1 MFTLPQIVAS
11 VVALATFVVLAAGS
25 VPRLGL
31 NRATLSLVGA
41 ALLLAFGVITWP
53 EAERTLDLSTLLLLF
68 SMMVINAVLELAG
81 FFTWA
86 GNLIIERAGTP
97 TALLA
102 VVVITAGLS
111 SALFLNDPVC
121 VMLTPLV
128 CGVVIRLKRDPIPYL
143 VALATAANV
152 GSTATI
158 TGNPQNI
165 LIGMSAGISYLS
177 FLARLGPVALI
188 GLGIVI
194 GVVWW
199 MYPAEFRRTGS
210 PAEGTAPSA
219 RAAQMRP
226 PVIAHRPDEAP
237 REDMTLGAAASR
249 VYAPVLRKSLI
260 VIAGL
265 LIAFV
270 AGVPVALA
278 AFLAACALM
287 VSRRVKSERILA
299 LVDWPLLLLFCGLF
313 VVTGA
318 LEITGV
324 SQKLFDA
331 VAGLAEGGVVTLS
344 LATAALSN
352 LISNVPAVLLFRPL
366 IPQFPDPT
374 QAWLT
379 LAAASTLAG
388 NFTLIASVANLI
400 VAEQASKFDVRLTFG
415 EYLRCGVPITI
426 LTLAVAALWLSLT

>member
-11 VVALATFVVLAAGS
+11 VIALATFVALAAGS

-41 ALLLAFGVITWP
+41 ALLLALGVITLP

-86 GNLIIERAGTP
+86 GNLIIERASAP
-97 TALLA
+97 AALLA
-102 VVVITAGLS
+102 LVVFASGVL

-143 VALATAANV
+143 IALATAANV

-165 LIGMSAGISYLS
+165 LIGMSSGISYPGFLS
-177 FLARLGPVALI
+177 RLGPVALI
-188 GLGIVI
+188 GMLIVI
-194 GVVWW
+194 AVVWL
-199 MYPAEFRRTGS
+199 MYPAEFRSRGS
-210 PAEGTAPSA
+210 LAAGTASSL
-219 RAAQMRP
+219 RAAEAHAP
-226 PVIAHRPDEAP
+226 EIAHRAGEAP
-237 REDMTLGAAASR
+237 REGMTLDQATGG

-260 VIAGL
+260 VMAGL
-265 LIAFV
+265 LIAFA

-278 AFLAACALM
+278 AFLAAAALM
-287 VSRRVKSERILA
+287 VSRRVKSERILV

-331 VAGLAEGGVVTLS
+331 MAGVAEGGVAALS
-344 LATAALSN
+344 VVAAILSN

-388 NFTLIASVANLI
+388 NLTLIGSVANLI
-400 VAEQASKFDVRLTFG
+400 VAEQASKFGIRLTFG
-415 EYLRCGVPITI
+415 EYLRCGVIITL
-426 LTLAVAALWLSLT
+426 LTLTVAVIWLSLT

>member
-11 VVALATFVVLAAGS
+11 VVALATFVALAAGS
-25 VPRLGL
+25 VPKLGL

-41 ALLLAFGVITWP
+41 ALLLALGVVTLP

-86 GNLIIERAGTP
+86 GNLIIERAGAP
-97 TALLA
+97 TVLL
-102 VVVITAGLS
+102 VLVVIASGVL

-121 VMLTPLV
+121 VMFTPLV

-143 VALATAANV
+143 IALATAANV

-165 LIGMSAGISYLS
+165 LIGVSSGMSYLT

-194 GVVWW
+194 AVVWL
-199 MYPAEFRRTGS
+199 MYPAEFRRKGS
-210 PAEGTAPSA
+210 LAEGTASSL
-219 RAAQMRP
+219 RAAEIHA
-226 PVIAHRPDEAP
+226 PVVAHRPGEAP
-237 REDMTLGAAASR
+237 RRDMTLRSAAGT

-265 LIAFV
+265 LVAFV
-270 AGVPVALA
+270 VGVPVALA

-287 VSRRVKSERILA
+287 VSRRVKSERILV

-313 VVTGA
+313 VVTGS

-331 VAGLAEGGVVTLS
+331 VAGLAEGGVVALS
-344 LATAALSN
+344 FVVAVLSN

-366 IPQFPDPT
+366 IPQFPDPA

-388 NFTLIASVANLI
+388 NLTLVGSVANLI
-400 VAEQASKFDVRLTFG
+400 VAEQAAKFGIRLTFG
-415 EYLRCGVPITI
+415 EYLRCGVIITV
-426 LTLAVAALWLSLT
+426 LTLAVAVVWLSMG

>member
-1 MFTLPQIVAS
+1 VFTFPQIVAS
-11 VVALATFVVLAAGS
+11 VVALATFVALAAGS

-41 ALLLAFGVITWP
+41 ALLLALGVVTLP

-86 GNLIIERAGTP
+86 GNLIIERAGAP
-97 TALLA
+97 TVLLA
-102 VVVITAGLS
+102 LVVIASGVL

-143 VALATAANV
+143 IALATAANV

-165 LIGMSAGISYLS
+165 LIGMSSGISYLG
-177 FLARLGPVALI
+177 FLARLGPVALF
-188 GLGIVI
+188 GLCIVI
-194 GVVWW
+194 GVVWL
-199 MYPAEFRRTGS
+199 MYPAEFRRKGAL
-210 PAEGTAPSA
+210 AEGTASSM
-219 RAAQMRP
+219 RAAEMRA
-226 PVIAHRPDEAP
+226 PVVTHRPGEAL
-237 REDMTLGAAASR
+237 REEMTLASAAGA

-265 LIAFV
+265 LVAFA

-287 VSRRVKSERILA
+287 VSRRVKSERILV

-331 VAGLAEGGVVTLS
+331 VAGLAQSGV
-344 LATAALSN
+344 LALTVFTAVLSN
-352 LISNVPAVLLFRPL
+352 AISNVPAVLLFRPL
-366 IPQFPDPT
+366 IPRFPDPT

-388 NFTLIASVANLI
+388 NFTLIGSVANLI
-400 VAEQASKFDVRLTFG
+400 VAEQASKFGIRLTFG
-415 EYLRCGVPITI
+415 EYLRCGVVITL
-426 LTLAVAALWLSLT
+426 LTLAVAVVWLSLG

>member
-1 MFTLPQIVAS
+1 MFSFAQIAAS
-11 VVALATFVVLAAGS
+11 VIALATFVALAAGS
-25 VPRLGL
+25 IPRLGL
-31 NRATLSLVGA
+31 NRATLSLTGA
-41 ALLLAFGVITWP
+41 ALLLALGVVTLP

-86 GNLIIERAGTP
+86 GNLIIERAGAP
-97 TALLA
+97 IALLVL
-102 VVVITAGLS
+102 VVFASGVL

-143 VALATAANV
+143 IALATAANV

-165 LIGMSAGISYLS
+165 LIGISSGIPYLG
-177 FLARLGPVALI
+177 FVARLGPVALI
-188 GLGIVI
+188 GLCIVI
-194 GVVWW
+194 AVVWW
-199 MYPAEFRRTGS
+199 MYPAEFRRKGNL
-210 PAEGTAPSA
+210 AAGTASSL
-219 RAAQMRP
+219 RATEVHAPVVTYRP
-226 PVIAHRPDEAP
+226 GEAP
-237 REDMTLGAAASR
+237 HQDLTLEAAAGA

-265 LIAFV
+265 LVAFV

-278 AFLAACALM
+278 AFLAACALI
-287 VSRRVKSERILA
+287 VSRRVKSERVLV

-324 SQKLFDA
+324 SQKVFEA
-331 VAGLAEGGVVTLS
+331 VAGLAEGGVLALS
-344 LATAALSN
+344 VVAAILSN

-388 NFTLIASVANLI
+388 NLTLIGSVANLI
-400 VAEQASKFDVRLTFG
+400 VAEQASKFGIRLTFG
-415 EYLRCGVPITI
+415 EYLRCGVLITL
-426 LTLAVAALWLSLT
+426 LTLAVAVLWLSLT